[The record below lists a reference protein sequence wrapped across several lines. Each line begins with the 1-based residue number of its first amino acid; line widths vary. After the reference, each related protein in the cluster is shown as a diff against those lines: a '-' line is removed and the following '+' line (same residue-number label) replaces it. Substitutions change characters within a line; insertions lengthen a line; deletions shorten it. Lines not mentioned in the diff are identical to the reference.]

1 MTLAERAAEVME
13 LYDAKHTAVVYGD
26 SSRLTVAPDASLEDA
41 TINLACGSIT
51 IGRGT
56 FCGHRVMLLTGSH
69 KLNGKR
75 DIADQGRDIVIR
87 EDVWLASGCIILG
100 PCTIGDRCV
109 IGAGAVVTKDCEGG
123 WLYAGN
129 PAKKI
134 RLANDADD

>member
-1 MTLAERAAEVME
+1 MTLAERAAEVIE

-75 DIADQGRDIVIR
+75 PTK
-87 EDVWLASGCIILG
+87 DVTLLSVKMFGLPVAASFWGHARL
-100 PCTIGDRCV
+100 V
-109 IGAGAVVTKDCEGG
+109 IGALLGRVPLSPRIARGVGSTPET
-123 WLYAGN
+123 L
-129 PAKKI
+129 P
-134 RLANDADD
+134 RR